1 MGQSNI
7 ATPYNGRLLLRQGV
21 NAFKQLQQPIVD
33 LELIEEIRTAA
44 DGWLSQEIAELP
56 MDIFNL
62 FKLTGSR
69 KEFEELYFSRR
80 KRLTALGLMA
90 IIQPEKQQYIEGL
103 SQIIEK
109 VCHEYTWCLPAHY
122 DDEASIDLF
131 AAETAFTLA
140 ELAELLGDRLPS
152 ELLLTMKAE
161 VFRRVLDPF
170 MKQDNIWWEQSEH
183 NWASVCG
190 GSIGAAALYYM
201 RDDDRLPSVLQRVA
215 GAMQCY
221 LQGFLQDGACL
232 EGYGY
237 WQYGFGYYVYFADL
251 LYAYTEGKTNLF
263 ANDKVKQIA
272 LFQQKCFI
280 GGKHVVNFSDSLST
294 SGIFMGLTHYLHQ
307 LYNEVTIPLK
317 SFRAS
322 FTEDHCGRWAP
333 AVRNLLW
340 LQQHEGTAW
349 QAASYPLEQAQWLIS
364 TIHQNERT
372 ISFAAKGGHN
382 DEPHNHNDMGHFLI
396 AINGKSVLLD
406 LGSGL
411 YTKEYF
417 GEGRYNYICTSSA
430 GHSVPIIAGELQSA
444 GVDYY
449 ATLLELTAGEQT
461 DKMSLELSS
470 AYKLEQLSSFIRTFT
485 WDKGNAQLTLSD
497 QFQFAD
503 QGEIVTERLI
513 AISKPYQLEE
523 HCLAIDSDE
532 GSLIIT
538 FDGEQLDWKTEPFQY
553 LNHFNEPVECYRI
566 DFVVKQPVRKLN
578 IEFQISVR

>member
-7 ATPYNGRLLLRQGV
+7 ATPYNGRLLLQQGV

-44 DGWLSQEIAELP
+44 DGWLSHEIAELP

-62 FKLTGSR
+62 FKHTGSR

-80 KRLTALGLMA
+80 KRLTALGLTA
-90 IIQPEKQQYIEGL
+90 IIEPEKQQYIEGL

-109 VCHEYTWCLPAHY
+109 ICNEFTWCLPAHY

-152 ELLLTMKAE
+152 ELLSTVKAE

-201 RDDDRLPSVLQRVA
+201 RDDDRLPLVLQRVA
-215 GAMQCY
+215 SAMQCY

-251 LYAYTEGKTNLF
+251 LYAHTEGKTNLF
-263 ANDKVKQIA
+263 ANEKVKQIA

-280 GGKHVVNFSDSLST
+280 GGKHVVNFSDSLPT

-307 LYNEVTIPLK
+307 LYDEVTIPLK

-340 LQQHEGTAW
+340 LQQHEGTPW

-382 DEPHNHNDMGHFLI
+382 NEPHNHNDLGHFLI

-411 YTKEYF
+411 YTREYF
-417 GEGRYNYICTSSA
+417 GNGRYNYICTSSA

-444 GVDYY
+444 GADYD

-461 DKMSLELSS
+461 DKISLELTS

-485 WDKGNAQLTLSD
+485 WDKGNVQLTLSD

-532 GSLIIT
+532 GSMIIT
-538 FDGEQLDWKTEPFQY
+538 FDGEQLDWRTEPFQY

-566 DFVVKQPVRKLN
+566 DFIVKKPVRKLN
-578 IEFQISVR
+578 IQFQISVR

>member
-280 GGKHVVNFSDSLST
+280 GGKHVVNFSDSLPT

-444 GVDYY
+444 GVDYD

-553 LNHFNEPVECYRI
+553 LNHFNEPVECCRI